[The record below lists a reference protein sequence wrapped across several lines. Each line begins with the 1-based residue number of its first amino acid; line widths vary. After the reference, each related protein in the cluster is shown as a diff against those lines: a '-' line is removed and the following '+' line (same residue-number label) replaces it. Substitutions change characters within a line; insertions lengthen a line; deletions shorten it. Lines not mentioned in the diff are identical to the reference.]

1 MTARPNIDMSLK
13 QWTAVCAL
21 DDIVPNSGVC
31 ALIGEQQVAVF
42 RVDDDRVYALA
53 NHDPFSKANVLSRG
67 IVGDIKG
74 ELVVASPV
82 YKQHFSLATGLC
94 IEDAAVQVA
103 VFPARI
109 ENGMVQVES

>member
-13 QWTAVCAL
+13 NWTAVCAL

-31 ALIGEQQVAVF
+31 ALISGRQVAVF
-42 RVDDDRVYALA
+42 RVSDDRVYALS
-53 NHDPFSKANVLSRG
+53 NHDPFSNANVLSRG

-82 YKQHFSLATGLC
+82 YKQHFNLATGQC
-94 IEDAAVQVA
+94 IEDEAVKVTSFAARVS
-103 VFPARI
+103 
-109 ENGMVQVES
+109 NGMVEVEA

>member
-13 QWTAVCAL
+13 NWTAVCPL

-31 ALIGEQQVAVF
+31 ALISGQQVAVF
-42 RVDDDRVYALA
+42 RVSDDRVFALS
-53 NHDPFSKANVLSRG
+53 NYDPFSKANVLSRG

-82 YKQHFSLATGLC
+82 YKQHFSLATGQC
-94 IEDAAVQVA
+94 IEDEAVKVTSFVA
-103 VFPARI
+103 RVS
-109 ENGMVQVES
+109 NGMVEVEA

>member
-13 QWTAVCAL
+13 QWTAVCAVE
-21 DDIVPNSGVC
+21 DIVPNSGVC
-31 ALIGEQQVAVF
+31 ALVGGQQVAVF
-42 RVDDDRVYALA
+42 RTSDDRVYALS

-82 YKQHFSLATGLC
+82 YKQHFSLATGQC
-94 IEDAAVQVA
+94 IEDEAVKVASFAARVT
-103 VFPARI
+103 
-109 ENGMVQVES
+109 NGMVEVEA

>member
-13 QWTAVCAL
+13 QWTAVCPL
-21 DDIVPNSGVC
+21 DDIVPNTGVC
-31 ALIGEQQVAVF
+31 ALIGGLQVAVF
-42 RVDDDRVYALA
+42 RTDDDRVYALA

-82 YKQHFSLATGLC
+82 YKQHFSLATGQC
-94 IEDAAVQVA
+94 IEDEAVKVTS
-103 VFPARI
+103 FPARVD
-109 ENGMVQVES
+109 NGMVQVEA

>member
-13 QWTAVCAL
+13 NWTAVCSL

-31 ALIGEQQVAVF
+31 ALISGQQVAVF
-42 RVDDDRVYALA
+42 RVSDDRVYALS

-82 YKQHFSLATGLC
+82 YKQHFSLATGQC
-94 IEDAAVQVA
+94 IEDEVVKVTSFAARVS
-103 VFPARI
+103 
-109 ENGMVQVES
+109 NGTVEVEA

>member
-1 MTARPNIDMSLK
+1 MTARPNTDMSLK
-13 QWTAVCAL
+13 QWTAVCPL

-31 ALIGEQQVAVF
+31 ALIGGQQVAVF
-42 RVDDDRVYALA
+42 RADDDRVYALS
-53 NHDPFSKANVLSRG
+53 NYDPFSNANVLSRG

-82 YKQHFSLATGLC
+82 YKQHFNLASGLC
-94 IEDAAVQVA
+94 IEDAAVQVS

-109 ENGMVQVES
+109 SNGMVEVEA

>member
-13 QWTAVCAL
+13 QWAAVCPL
-21 DDIVPNSGVC
+21 EDIVPNSGVC
-31 ALIGEQQVAVF
+31 ALIGGRQVAVF
-42 RVDDDRVYALA
+42 RISDDRVYALS

-82 YKQHFSLATGLC
+82 YKQHFSLASGQC
-94 IEDAAVQVA
+94 IEDEAVKVASFAARVSSGV
-103 VFPARI
+103 
-109 ENGMVQVES
+109 VEVEA